1 MWEGINRRFG
11 SASAFVAKTALDLTD
26 SVNGALSDLSGDDEE
41 VAIYKKML
49 ADFQFEQINL
59 SREYQKIV
67 AEKEADLSD
76 LRAKLEA
83 INSSSST
90 TTTTTNTTDD
100 DDNDSQEQRDRDKKQ
115 DMMDAERLKVEN
127 EILGDTVKA
136 WEKKLRDLLLEKTD
150 FAATIQKQRSI
161 IEALESKSSKRGKLP
176 PNPPLASASSPK
188 SRTSS
193 MPSPPKTPL
202 TPNAASNPRDQET
215 IDNLVSEYSRLS
227 CESEIQRE
235 ENIELKT
242 RLEEYMVKMKAH
254 EKNILILTEQNKN
267 GGGRKDSNNDE
278 NLTPKMGRN
287 RGGSSNGSNANSDM
301 VEELKDKVNTLTQSL
316 ITSEEN
322 VKTQTDELKE
332 LNKLALGQKSSF
344 EKDMANRKK
353 SFEEDVAKIKADM
366 QTLHDE
372 EMTKLREELG
382 SSATNASEDNL
393 RLKNVI
399 KEKDALLISTMKEK
413 DENLRAIMKEKDE
426 HYKKALELKE
436 EQTKKLIKEA
446 ESEHASVVGAMKS
459 EHAKIV
465 EGLEG
470 GLSSS
475 AEALK
480 EEQAAAIDSIKREH
494 AAAIDLIK
502 GDHASVIESRE
513 GEIESLKKENAAAVE
528 SHAAAIDSLKNEL
541 RAATESHASALESL
555 KVDHSNTL
563 QSLKSEHETVAE
575 SHATAIESLK
585 SEHTTAIEKMVDE
598 HTSATNVQEAN
609 HAAAIETL
617 NTTHS
622 TNTKKLIDE
631 HREAVEALKS
641 EHNSNVE
648 TLQQNHLEQLQ
659 LLGEKLKETQANL
672 ESVEV
677 RWKKIIEDE
686 LSAQQKVNDERLASE
701 LENQR
706 LSFVQTIQDA
716 NDERDE
722 CKALYLKENQ
732 RRKLI
737 HNKLIEIQ
745 GNIRV
750 VARVRPAVEVEVRLR
765 TRLFLL
771 SLFPTYQ
778 LSHQSFFYP
787 YPVSFLLFH
796 PSPLTRSIPPPP
808 LSLFNPLC
816 TQLSQPDHREVIE
829 CPTGEDLTVHRDKTT
844 RTKFEFDKVCDQ
856 DSTQIEA
863 YEVAQALT
871 ISVLDGY
878 NVCIF
883 AYGQTGSGKTFT
895 MEGPEDNRGVNFR
908 ALKDLFDI
916 IEERREDASYNC
928 YLSIL
933 EIYNETIRDIM
944 NPSYDEYKNP
954 KKLDIR
960 QSADGNVVQG
970 LSEVEV
976 SCCIIFSSLASIYPI
991 FN

>member
-765 TRLFLL
+765 TRLPT
-771 SLFPTYQ
+771 FP
-778 LSHQSFFYP
+778 LSHLPTLPPIVLLPVPRFF
-787 YPVSFLLFH
+787 FAI
-796 PSPLTRSIPPPP
+796 SPLPTNSLNSPSSP
-808 LSLFNPLC
+808 LPF
-816 TQLSQPDHREVIE
+816 
-829 CPTGEDLTVHRDKTT
+829 
-844 RTKFEFDKVCDQ
+844 
-856 DSTQIEA
+856 
-863 YEVAQALT
+863 
-871 ISVLDGY
+871 
-878 NVCIF
+878 
-883 AYGQTGSGKTFT
+883 
-895 MEGPEDNRGVNFR
+895 
-908 ALKDLFDI
+908 
-916 IEERREDASYNC
+916 
-928 YLSIL
+928 
-933 EIYNETIRDIM
+933 
-944 NPSYDEYKNP
+944 
-954 KKLDIR
+954 
-960 QSADGNVVQG
+960 
-970 LSEVEV
+970 
-976 SCCIIFSSLASIYPI
+976 
-991 FN
+991 